1 MKLTYNYFKLSL
13 IRIEVWNSP
22 KKCNA
27 YLHSIWDWLKPILQI
42 QQEYKRDVISAADF
56 EDSNW
61 SWTRRKKKN
70 TEKLRRFEKFREI
83 FTGKQLESPR
93 GPVWGYGTEFGA

>member
-1 MKLTYNYFKLSL
+1 MKLS
-13 IRIEVWNSP
+13 
-22 KKCNA
+22 KC
-27 YLHSIWDWLKPILQI
+27 
-42 QQEYKRDVISAADF
+42 DVMSAADF

-61 SWTRRKKKN
+61 SNGRKKKN
-70 TEKLRRFEKFREI
+70 TEKFREI

>member
-1 MKLTYNYFKLSL
+1 MHTYILFEIDLNRSYKFSKNTNVTSFQ
-13 IRIEVWNSP
+13 
-22 KKCNA
+22 
-27 YLHSIWDWLKPILQI
+27 LQI
-42 QQEYKRDVISAADF
+42 SRILIGRECEER
-56 EDSNW
+56 
-61 SWTRRKKKN
+61 KKN